1 MQEGKKPDTKDYTLC
16 DSVYMKFSKRQNF
29 SDREDIAGW
38 QEPELENSDVKNT
51 KKLFGVMEI
60 FYIVTVALV
69 T

>member
-1 MQEGKKPDTKDYTLC
+1 
-16 DSVYMKFSKRQNF
+16 MKFSKRQNF

-60 FYIVTVALV
+60 FYIVTVVLV